1 MMPNPFDPMQLT
13 PRDML
18 RAAPVLKEQAGL
30 DDVDPYDL
38 LDVTGDRYLRRVLVI
53 WCLKSRDDPAFTWEQ
68 AFDTPFGD
76 LFDEDE
82 DEEAAVAGAPPT
94 PGPESSGSAPGAKQN
109 GARSKRKRPA
119 TEPALDSATST
130 P

>member
-1 MMPNPFDPMQLT
+1 MPNPFDPMQLT

-18 RAAPVLKEQAGL
+18 RAAPILKEQAGL

-38 LDVTGDRYLRRVLVI
+38 LDVTGDKYLRRVLVI
-53 WCLKSRDDPAFTWEQ
+53 WCLKSRDNPDLTWDE

-82 DEEAAVAGAPPT
+82 EAEAELDPL
-94 PGPESSGSAPGAKQN
+94 
-109 GARSKRKRPA
+109 PA
-119 TEPALDSATST
+119 TTPASTVADEPGSEPSNNGGSRKKRSVVTAERKS
-130 P
+130 